1 MNPSINTEPA
11 LMNEWIEEV
20 RTPNIATETTTFSV
34 EWEKIMAKKRVI
46 QKKQKWNT
54 HLLNKF

>member
-34 EWEKIMAKKRVI
+34 EWEKIMDKKRVI